1 MATIPKWTI
10 EIKEVDG
17 GGTYTTVVRRGA
29 TAVSDGTPV
38 TVPDGSTATG
48 RIHEAVIKGALAVFN
63 DRAAGN

>member
-1 MATIPKWTI
+1 MPTIPKWTI

-29 TAVSDGTPV
+29 ADVTTGTPV
-38 TVPDGSTATG
+38 TVPNGNTATG